1 MSPVSAQY
9 FDCDLPEPVAHALAG
24 GTACVF
30 TARCPG
36 SEGPNEDAA
45 AVVSIGNGSGV
56 LLVADGMGG
65 GNVGEEASMRAIS
78 EVEAAVS
85 VLAATTDDDMLR
97 SAILNGI
104 ENANQSIRTELNGAG
119 TTVAAVEIVN
129 GAIRPYHVG
138 DSMIV
143 VVGGRGKI
151 KHQTIAHSP
160 TGYGVEAGLI
170 EELDAIH
177 HEDRH
182 LVSNYVG
189 SATMHIAIGPTITL
203 AQRDTVLVAS
213 DGLGD
218 NVHLHEIAEHLRK
231 GPLDKALQRIVVLA
245 RSRMEK
251 RENGTPSKPDD
262 LTVVAFRLNRSRKSA
277 APRTPAKESEP
288 PTESAAAR

>member
-9 FDCDLPEPVAHALAG
+9 FDCDLSEPVAHALAG

-36 SEGPNEDAA
+36 SQSPNEDAA
-45 AVVSIGNGSGV
+45 AVVSVGNGSGV
-56 LLVADGMGG
+56 LIVADGMGG

-85 VLAATTDDDMLR
+85 VLATTTDEDMLR

-104 ENANQSIRTELNGAG
+104 ENANQSIRAELSGAG

-129 GAIRPYHVG
+129 GTVRPYHVG

-170 EELDAIH
+170 EEHDAIH

-182 LVSNYVG
+182 LVSNFIG
-189 SATMHIAIGPTITL
+189 SATMHIAIGPMIPL
-203 AQRDTVLVAS
+203 AARDTVLVAS
-213 DGLGD
+213 DGLAD

-231 GPLDKALQRIVVLA
+231 GPLDKSLLRIVNLA
-245 RSRMEK
+245 RARMEK
-251 RENGTPSKPDD
+251 SENGTPSKPDD
-262 LTVVAFRLNRSRKSA
+262 LTVVAFRLNRTWKPREAA
-277 APRTPAKESEP
+277 APTQVTRA
-288 PTESAAAR
+288 SA

>member
-1 MSPVSAQY
+1 MILPNRVQFGHMSTVSAQY
-9 FDCDLPEPVAHALAG
+9 FECDLPEPVAHALAG

-30 TARCPG
+30 TARCPD
-36 SEGPNEDAA
+36 SESPNEDAA
-45 AVVSIGNGSGV
+45 AVVSVGNGSGV

-65 GNVGEEASMRAIS
+65 GNSGEEAAMRAIS

-85 VLAATTDDDMLR
+85 ALATTADDDTLR

-104 ENANQSIRTELNGAG
+104 ENANESIRTELNGAG

-129 GAIRPYHVG
+129 GVIRPYHVG

-170 EELDAIH
+170 EARDAMH

-182 LVSNYVG
+182 LVSNYIG
-189 SATMHIAIGPTITL
+189 SATMHIAIGPMLAL
-203 AQRDTVLVAS
+203 AQRDTVIVAS
-213 DGLGD
+213 DGLAD
-218 NVHLHEIAEHLRK
+218 NVHLDELAEYLRK
-231 GPLDKALQRIVVLA
+231 GPLDKALQRIVELA
-245 RSRMEK
+245 RARM
-251 RENGTPSKPDD
+251 RTPQNGKPSKPDD
-262 LTVVAFRLNRSRKSA
+262 LTVVAFRLNR
-277 APRTPAKESEP
+277 
-288 PTESAAAR
+288 AARPRPASTV